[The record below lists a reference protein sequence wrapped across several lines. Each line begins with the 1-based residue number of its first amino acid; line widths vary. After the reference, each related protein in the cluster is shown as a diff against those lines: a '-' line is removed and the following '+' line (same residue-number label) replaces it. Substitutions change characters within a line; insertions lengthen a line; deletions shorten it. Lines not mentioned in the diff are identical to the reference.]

1 VAYRIG
7 GPLRSASQEW
17 GEQLSAPP
25 HTKRIQFAVL
35 CSQAQRMFTLLQFLF
50 DGFSRFQAWFDKR
63 FGWFFTNG
71 MKKQRDPNAYPLK
84 A

>member
-1 VAYRIG
+1 MIA
-7 GPLRSASQEW
+7 ASQEW
-17 GEQLSAPP
+17 TCSAPNAP
-25 HTKRIQFAVL
+25 HTDRHDFAVV
-35 CSQAQRMFTLLQFLF
+35 CSEAQRMFTLLQFLF